1 MSMKKLWKN
10 YCDGDTRNATE
21 DDWNNFVVK
30 VYAVWHKKKMQED
43 ANKPTGPT
51 TEILKYAEEKYG
63 YKAFVET
70 AEEYQELSE
79 LESSR
84 AES

>member
-30 VYAVWHKKKMQED
+30 VYATWRGKKMQAD
-43 ANKPTGPT
+43 TNKPAGPT
-51 TEILKYAEEKYG
+51 TEILKYAEKNYG
-63 YKAFVET
+63 YKVFIDT
-70 AEEYQELSE
+70 AEEYQELTE
-79 LESSR
+79 LELSR